1 MFRFCLFAAVISL
14 VSLGGSAAA
23 RGEVKTW
30 DGKHSIEKIE
40 VTAVY
45 FVPRDRQPLA
55 DWKERLDYYCRR
67 LEAFHAR
74 EFQGQSS
81 LKTIVRPEPHRS
93 ARTTEQLRSG
103 DADFIYFQTLEEVDA
118 ALQFAQGEREAFPI
132 LLVFS
137 DINWRPL
144 DDFWRVRPRDD
155 GQWEFEGNYSGQ
167 RHFPGAA
174 SGGARAA
181 YLADR
186 GVGWGLVSG
195 DGWRVPYSG
204 SDCVAY
210 HEGVG
215 HTVGLPHPEP
225 GNPSVM
231 SLGQY
236 HGWLGESWLDDAQKE
251 RLGWKAA
258 EGDDAKP
265 KRDDLFSKFQALPE
279 PLVPKPNEPVAL
291 QFTWPSDAKV
301 KSLRVRVQ
309 TDLWGPWLE
318 IPPPSDVA
326 RAPEQ
331 VSLGK
336 FDRPTPVSYRV
347 EAALESGD
355 DVELWGYFQVREKP
369 DAACLP
375 PLAATTEM
383 PRLVEQAI
391 LPPPGRATAIDLLAL
406 VDVKQDHVAGDWTLE
421 DGRLTS
427 PRQYGARIEL
437 PYAPPEEYELTI
449 IAEPLDEP
457 NGLILGNICGGQ
469 RFLALTSYDI
479 GGEPASA
486 LENVAGKNVGAN
498 ATTVRRAIF
507 QKNRPSCLVCTV
519 RKDSVTVTCDGHPL
533 LEWQGDPQELSLS
546 DYWKTPHENVLF
558 LGAYNC
564 RYRFSRVTLVPL
576 SGPGKPL
583 R

>member
-1 MFRFCLFAAVISL
+1 
-14 VSLGGSAAA
+14 
-23 RGEVKTW
+23 
-30 DGKHSIEKIE
+30 
-40 VTAVY
+40 
-45 FVPRDRQPLA
+45 
-55 DWKERLDYYCRR
+55 
-67 LEAFHAR
+67 
-74 EFQGQSS
+74 
-81 LKTIVRPEPHRS
+81 
-93 ARTTEQLRSG
+93 
-103 DADFIYFQTLEEVDA
+103 
-118 ALQFAQGEREAFPI
+118 
-132 LLVFS
+132 
-137 DINWRPL
+137 
-144 DDFWRVRPRDD
+144 
-155 GQWEFEGNYSGQ
+155 
-167 RHFPGAA
+167 
-174 SGGARAA
+174 
-181 YLADR
+181 
-186 GVGWGLVSG
+186 VGWGLVSG

-236 HGWLGESWLDDAQKE
+236 HGWLGESWLDDDQKE

-258 EGDDAKP
+258 DDAEP

-291 QFTWPSDAKV
+291 QFRWPSGANV

-318 IPPPSDVA
+318 IASPTDGASTT
-326 RAPEQ
+326 EQ

-347 EAALESGD
+347 EARLESGD
-355 DVELWGYFQVREKP
+355 DVELWGYFQVRENP

-375 PLAATTEM
+375 PLAATTEL
-383 PRLVEQAI
+383 PRMVEQAS
-391 LPPPGRATAIDLLAL
+391 LPPPGRAAAIDLLAL
-406 VDVKQDHVAGDWTLE
+406 VDVKRDQVAGDWTLE

-427 PRQYGARIEL
+427 PKQYGARIEL
-437 PYAPPEEYELTI
+437 PYVPPEEYELTI

-457 NGLILGNICGGQ
+457 NGLILGQICGRQ
-469 RFLALTSYDI
+469 RFLALASYDI

-486 LENVAGKNVGAN
+486 LENVGGKNVSAN
-498 ATTVRRAIF
+498 ATTVRRTIF
-507 QKNRPSCLVCTV
+507 EQNRPSCLVCTV
-519 RKDSVTVTCDGHPL
+519 RKDAVTVTCDGHPL
-533 LEWQGDPQELSLS
+533 LEWKGDPKELSLG

-576 SGPGKPL
+576 SGSGKPL